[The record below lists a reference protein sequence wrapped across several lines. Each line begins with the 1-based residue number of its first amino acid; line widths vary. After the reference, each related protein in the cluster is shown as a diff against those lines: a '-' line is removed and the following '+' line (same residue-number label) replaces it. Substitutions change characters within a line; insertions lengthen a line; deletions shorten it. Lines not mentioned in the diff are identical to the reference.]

1 MIFIATYYA
10 IDILGAT
17 MHIIQHLR
25 KNFHDFQTLNNRFV
39 GTPPFPMIVLDNF
52 LPEDFASS
60 MATECESIPL
70 QHWTEF
76 TRKGSFMRECKRL
89 EHAPVAFDF
98 VNQMHSALGMEWMT
112 SITGIKDLIPDP
124 YLTGAGYSRSFRG
137 DSLQLHSDFNWND
150 QIKVHRMLSFI
161 IYLNPNWQEE
171 WGGSLEFTDF
181 NKEKVIQSVPP
192 LFNRAIIWRYHKRGF
207 HGYPHPLT
215 CPENMSRNTFRLF
228 YYYSDAK
235 HKDDD
240 RPHRSLYWYD
250 KDLNEPYDIPTHR

>member
-52 LPEDFASS
+52 LPEDFAST

-161 IYLNPNWQEE
+161 IYLNPDWQEE
-171 WGGSLEFTDF
+171 WGGALEFTDF

-207 HGYPHPLT
+207 HGYPNPLT